1 MIPCKQSANIKH
13 TFLEAFYNKHLLRG
27 RNVMED
33 VVILKKTFENLMFIS
48 NFHILFLCDVVTCC
62 CLVFN
67 MILDGRDVDVLMF
80 QLEQE
85 DSHSGIRMCWNNRMH
100 VKLNEVEA
108 TLQGNELLG
117 SSQILILI
125 YLGNKQ
131 AHKE

>member
-1 MIPCKQSANIKH
+1 
-13 TFLEAFYNKHLLRG
+13 
-27 RNVMED
+27 MED